1 MTFDLSSYVEVADR
15 IREWY
20 ERFPEGRITTT
31 VEEWVDDRV
40 MVRAEAY
47 RGLRRPELEFD
58 PPAGTGHSYLA
69 IPGKT
74 PYTAGAELENAE
86 TSAVGRALVMAG
98 LSSKTVA
105 SADEVRAK
113 HKPKAKAAPKDWGA
127 QSQQAPH
134 NEGVAVE
141 VEGKDARAEKSEP
154 VGGGKLGEGASP
166 PAGEDMFE
174 ADLQR
179 AVALCGNLAKVVLWC
194 KTNHP
199 DWEIRTHSDLLG
211 WHVLRL
217 IEEASP

>member
-1 MTFDLSSYVEVADR
+1 
-15 IREWY
+15 
-20 ERFPEGRITTT
+20 
-31 VEEWVDDRV
+31 

-105 SADEVRAK
+105 SADEIRAK

-134 NEGVAVE
+134 NEGTAPPSTD
-141 VEGKDARAEKSEP
+141 EGQGDARAEKSEP
-154 VGGGKLGEGASP
+154 AGEGQLGEGASA

-217 IEEASP
+217 IEEASA